1 MMKKIIDFLLGL
13 LPVSRK
19 RYLRDMEHVVK
30 TLQGLTQSESQLS
43 QIQMTIL
50 QNLEQT
56 KLNKAKKA
64 AKNKIKDDIAFG

>member
-1 MMKKIIDFLLGL
+1 MKKIIDFLLGL